1 MEGTFGILKEDYQL
15 KKFRTRGTG
24 NVQNEPLI
32 LAFGYN
38 LNKIYK
44 KIQANRLYLY
54 YRPLKTA

>member
-24 NVQNEPLI
+24 NVQNELLI

-38 LNKIYK
+38 FNKIYK
-44 KIQANRLYLY
+44 KIQANRLDLY
-54 YRPLKTA
+54 YHPLKTA